1 VEVPRALLLVVF
13 VKMIQPVTWTMIV
26 CPANVQTAYA
36 AICVK
41 INFKTKMKPLLTAEE
56 PRVLDAKILNRV

>member
-1 VEVPRALLLVVF
+1 
-13 VKMIQPVTWTMIV
+13 MIQPVTWTMIV